1 MLHGRHLEKWKLF
14 LRDNP
19 TIILTVQSSF
29 YVVVAMMGSVVKQN
43 FPMLKILYRIAFI
56 LKWQYIP

>member
-19 TIILTVQSSF
+19 TIILTSF

-43 FPMLKILYRIAFI
+43 FPMLKILYRWRIAFI